1 MISHA
6 TSYPLHI
13 QLIFADRINQRLY
26 VTTDE
31 GDTYTRHD
39 IPFTPDRLRFQSI
52 YSPHSNDSNLSQYVL
67 GYDATNRTVSAWRQR
82 YTTWRESFFLLINF
96 SGLYTHQQMTH

>member
-1 MISHA
+1 MISH
-6 TSYPLHI
+6 TSSYPLWI
-13 QLIFADRINQRLY
+13 QLIFADRIHQRLY

-52 YSPHSNDSNLSQYVL
+52 YSPHSNDSNLFQYVL

-82 YTTWRESFFLLINF
+82 YTTWRDSFFLLINF
-96 SGLYTHQQMTH
+96 SGFIHTNR